1 MQQPEDH
8 FFFSNNQLLKT
19 IKLDPLA
26 VFSIFHYLIFSLFQT
41 FSRKI
46 FKILAVKNLS
56 KNFFL
61 DCFLCSWYCCFL
73 FIADRVVDSARGWH
87 LLGVESLSKK
97 NYRKSEVRQLT
108 WGLLWERLFL
118 GIKFETNLF
127 ASDAFL
133 YPSFK
138 NRLF

>member
-97 NYRKSEVRQLT
+97 KLPEIGGPT
-108 WGLLWERLFL
+108 THM
-118 GIKFETNLF
+118 GIIVGKIIFGN
-127 ASDAFL
+127 
-133 YPSFK
+133 K
-138 NRLF
+138 V